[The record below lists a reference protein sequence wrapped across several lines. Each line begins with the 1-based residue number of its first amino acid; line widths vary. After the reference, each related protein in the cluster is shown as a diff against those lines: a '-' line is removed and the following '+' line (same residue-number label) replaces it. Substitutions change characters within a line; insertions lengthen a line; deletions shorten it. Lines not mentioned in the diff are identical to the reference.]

1 MIGGNAVMGG
11 RAADWFLDLIFGA
24 NDRARARHFA
34 AMDAAAARVPAGSG
48 GVRFLPFLSGQ
59 VAPESRPGASA
70 VFTGLRTSHDRN
82 NAYRA
87 VLEGGAFAIR
97 SIFDQIHAWCG
108 DPAVIRLTGSGA
120 RSPIW
125 CDILANT
132 IGRPLEASDEAVEG
146 RGAAI
151 FASVAL
157 GMYPD
162 YDAAARAL
170 VPVKHRYEPDDALA
184 SPVRK
189 PLPGLAGRRRR
200 DAAARPAA
208 GELRAIASARRPAR
222 RYRGTA
228 PPTDSAGRA
237 RRSNTQPD
245 CPSRDS
251 QPASRRRP
259 A

>member
-1 MIGGNAVMGG
+1 MGG

-34 AMDAAAARVPAGSG
+34 VMDAAAARVPVGSG

-120 RSPIW
+120 RGAIW
-125 CDILANT
+125 CEILAN
-132 IGRPLEASDEAVEG
+132 ILGRPLEASDEGVEG

-162 YDAAARAL
+162 YDAAALAL
-170 VPVKHRYEPDDALA
+170 VPVKHRYEPDGALTAQYENLYRDWRSVADAT
-184 SPVRK
+184 R
-189 PLPGLAGRRRR
+189 PL
-200 DAAARPAA
+200 D
-208 GELRAIASARRPAR
+208 RRPVNFAL
-222 RYRGTA
+222 
-228 PPTDSAGRA
+228 
-237 RRSNTQPD
+237 
-245 CPSRDS
+245 
-251 QPASRRRP
+251 
-259 A
+259 